1 MGELGELRNR
11 VDQAVDRLS
20 AANDARHRQNHGL
33 TAMLTDLEAK
43 FEARGEELEHCERRI
58 QALARENADLSGL
71 IDTLIHI
78 VDTTV
83 GAHDEDALFRA
94 SAMATE
100 LVADWSGPETPD
112 EGTEPGP
119 VDAAGPAEDS
129 VAEDTAS
136 SDDGEPGIENEMTP
150 ELVHDAASEVFAGLD
165 PASRFE
171 DVSHAE
177 LEAEQLDGEPEDL
190 ATLLD
195 TPLMP
200 EPGDADATSEAPVSD
215 ALADE
220 PFEVVSAEAEDVATL
235 MEAAVFDAPDADFGD
250 IETMALDGAGE
261 PDPLEEMLAADL
273 DIPEIVLDDD
283 APVSRIDADEDTES
297 SIQALMARLEQAA
310 ARANV
315 PDDETEA
322 VADEAPAVAAG

>member
-11 VDQAVDRLS
+11 VDQAVERLS
-20 AANDARHRQNHGL
+20 AANDTRHRQNHGL
-33 TAMLTDLEAK
+33 TAMLSDLEGK

-58 QALARENADLSGL
+58 QALTRENADLSGL
-71 IDTLIHI
+71 IDKLIHI

-83 GAHDEDALFRA
+83 GANDEDALFRA

-100 LVADWSGPETPD
+100 LVADWSGPDMPD
-112 EGTEPGP
+112 EGT
-119 VDAAGPAEDS
+119 PAEDN

-136 SDDGEPGIENEMTP
+136 SDDGEPGIDDEMTP
-150 ELVHDAASEVFAGLD
+150 ELVHDAAAEAFAGLD

-171 DVSHAE
+171 DVSHEE

-200 EPGDADATSEAPVSD
+200 EPGDAPEPSDKDATSEAPVSD

-220 PFEVVSAEAEDVATL
+220 PFEVVSAEADDAATL

-250 IETMALDGAGE
+250 IDAMALDDSGE

-273 DIPEIVLDDD
+273 DIPEIILDDD

-315 PDDETEA
+315 PDDAPETEA
-322 VADEAPAVAAG
+322 VADEVPAVAAG